1 MDRVDTARGRGGG
14 LLVYAGEEIRILKE
28 DKKVNFHQCC
38 HFNVYDVSVCL
49 KYRSPNAPP
58 EAMKELV
65 DLVKDVGKNTVLI
78 GDFNLSDINWDT
90 GKSSEI
96 RKIKGVCGRGR
107 KSQ

>member
-58 EAMKELV
+58 RSHERTGGSGQRCRKEHGV
-65 DLVKDVGKNTVLI
+65 
-78 GDFNLSDINWDT
+78 NW
-90 GKSSEI
+90 
-96 RKIKGVCGRGR
+96 
-107 KSQ
+107 